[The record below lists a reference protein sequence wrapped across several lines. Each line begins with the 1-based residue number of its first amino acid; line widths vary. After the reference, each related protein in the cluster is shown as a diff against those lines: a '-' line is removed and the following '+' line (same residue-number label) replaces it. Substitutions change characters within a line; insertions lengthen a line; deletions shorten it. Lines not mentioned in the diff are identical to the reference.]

1 MVARWRL
8 QLLAELSVG
17 TQVRQAAAMEEQKVT
32 KLKRVTHGPG

>member
-17 TQVRQAAAMEEQKVT
+17 TEARRAVGMEEAKVT
-32 KLKRVTHGPG
+32 KLKRVTHGTG

>member
-17 TQVRQAAAMEEQKVT
+17 TAVRARAAAEDN
-32 KLKRVTHGPG
+32 RVRRLRSAVNGRR

>member
-17 TQVRQAAAMEEQKVT
+17 TEVRRQASMEETKVT
-32 KLKRVTHGPG
+32 KLKRVTHGTG